1 MANNTSSA
9 DRQAPLDTKRRFVRL
24 RGERGNG
31 FVEFDFAIGE
41 PEVFVELILD
51 SKSFKEFCVNN
62 EVEMLPVL
70 DSFTAKNGELID
82 WDWRLSDVT
91 TTRFK

>member
-1 MANNTSSA
+1 MATHTSSA

-24 RGERGNG
+24 RGERRCD

-51 SKSFKEFCVNN
+51 WKSFREFCVMN
-62 EVEMLPVL
+62 EVEMLPMFDAQAAENKAL
-70 DSFTAKNGELID
+70 SA
-82 WDWRLSDVT
+82 WDWRLADA
-91 TTRFK
+91 RKAQF